1 MALLTRQPM
10 CPALVLLVLVITG
23 ANSTYGDQRPNIIV
37 VMVDDMGYSD
47 LGCYGGEIDTP
58 NIDKLAGNGL
68 RFSQFYNCG
77 RCCPT
82 RASLL
87 TGLYPHKT
95 GLGFMTA
102 RDYGK
107 PGYRAELN
115 RNCVT
120 LAEALKLGGYRTYMA
135 GKWHVCKDFDPKGPK
150 HNWPLQRGF
159 DRFYGTLIAAGSQW
173 NPMTLTEGNSPVQPQ
188 GDFFY
193 TEAIS
198 AKALEYIQSHN
209 PDLPFFLYVAHTA
222 PHWPLHA
229 RAEVIKRYRGR
240 FAQGWD
246 VLRRRRLERLVE
258 MGILSPNL
266 VLSDR
271 GAGIPPWQDAPHQQW
286 EQSRMEAYA
295 AMVDHVDQGVGDI
308 GRVLKRKGLL
318 ENTLIFFLSDN
329 GGDSLE
335 HPAGRIGS
343 TGRPWAYMRYVPLY
357 TRDGRPVIAGDY
369 PGLKLGPDQ
378 TYGGYG
384 TKWAN
389 LSNAPF
395 RQYKQYAHEG
405 GVATPLIAHWPA
417 GIKGR
422 GALRH
427 QPAHVIDIM
436 ATALDV
442 AGISYPTHYQNEPI
456 KPLDGKSLLPVFT
469 QDKAIHEALFFEHH
483 GNRAVRQ
490 GKWKI
495 VAIQEGPWALYDME
509 RDRTE
514 TTDLALRYPEVVSE
528 LAAAYNAW
536 AKQADVLSVDTLKI
550 EEIPGAENPL
560 TRNPEEMNRFLTA
573 LNRELRK
580 RDLPLFDLAN
590 DQMGRPKR

>member
-1 MALLTRQPM
+1 MTTRTPQRLGFVAISL
-10 CPALVLLVLVITG
+10 ALVLTAG
-23 ANSTYGDQRPNIIV
+23 NFACADRRPNIVI

-47 LGCYGGEIDTP
+47 IGCYGGEIDTP
-58 NIDKLAGNGL
+58 NLDRLAAQGL
-68 RFSQFYNCG
+68 RFTQFYNAG

-87 TGLYPHKT
+87 TGLYAHKT

-120 LAEALKLGGYRTYMA
+120 LAEVLKLGGYRSYMA
-135 GKWHVCKDFDPKGPK
+135 GKWHVCKDFDPSGPK
-150 HNWPLQRGF
+150 HNWPRQRGF

-173 NPMTLTEGNSPVQPQ
+173 NPMTLTEDNGSVTPQ
-188 GDFFY
+188 GDFYY
-193 TEAIS
+193 TEEIS
-198 AKALEYIQSHN
+198 RKAVDYILSH
-209 PDLPFFLYVAHTA
+209 DTDDPFLLYVAHTA

-229 RAEVIKRYRGR
+229 RPSVIEKYRGR

-246 VLRRRRLERLVE
+246 VLRRRRLDRLVKA
-258 MGILSPNL
+258 GILSQDQL
-266 VLSDR
+266 LSER
-271 GAGIPPWQDAPHQQW
+271 GQGIPPWKDVSCKQW

-295 AMVDHVDQGVGDI
+295 AMVDHVDRGVGDI
-308 GRVLKRKGLL
+308 VQALQGKGLL

-335 HPAGRIGS
+335 HPNGQIGS
-343 TGRPWAYMRYVPLY
+343 TGKPWAYMRYVPLT

-384 TKWAN
+384 IKWAN

-395 RQYKQYAHEG
+395 RYYKQYAHEG
-405 GVATPLIAHWPA
+405 GVATPLIVHWPA

-422 GALRH
+422 GELRH
-427 QPAHVIDIM
+427 QPAHVIDLM
-436 ATALDV
+436 ATALELAD
-442 AGISYPTHYQNEPI
+442 ISYPEHYRGKPI
-456 KPLDGKSLLPVFT
+456 TPLDGKSLLPVFAR
-469 QDKAIHEALFFEHH
+469 DEAIHEVLFFEHH
-483 GNRAVRQ
+483 GNRAVRK

-495 VAIQEGPWALYDME
+495 VGIQEGPWALYDME
-509 RDRTE
+509 RDRSE
-514 TTDLALRYPEVVSE
+514 TSDLADQHPNVLRE
-528 LAAAYNAW
+528 LAAAYEQW
-536 AKQADVLSVDTLKI
+536 ATQSNVLPVAALKI

-560 TRNPEEMNRFLTA
+560 TRDAAEMNRFLKTV
-573 LNRELRK
+573 NRELEK
-580 RDLPLFDLAN
+580 RDLPLFELTE
-590 DQMGRPKR
+590 

>member
-1 MALLTRQPM
+1 
-10 CPALVLLVLVITG
+10 
-23 ANSTYGDQRPNIIV
+23 
-37 VMVDDMGYSD
+37 MVDDMGYSD
-47 LGCYGGEIDTP
+47 IGCYGGEIDTP
-58 NIDKLAGNGL
+58 NLDRLAAQGL
-68 RFSQFYNCG
+68 RFTQFYNAG

-87 TGLYPHKT
+87 TGLYAHKT

-120 LAEALKLGGYRTYMA
+120 LAEVLKLGGYRSYMA
-135 GKWHVCKDFDPKGPK
+135 GKWHVCKDFDPSGPK
-150 HNWPLQRGF
+150 HNWPRQRGF

-173 NPMTLTEGNSPVQPQ
+173 NPMTLTEDNGSVTPQ
-188 GDFFY
+188 GDFYY
-193 TEAIS
+193 TEEIS
-198 AKALEYIQSHN
+198 RKAVDYILSH
-209 PDLPFFLYVAHTA
+209 DTDDPFLLYVAHTA

-229 RAEVIKRYRGR
+229 RPSVIEKYRGR

-246 VLRRRRLERLVE
+246 VLRRRRLDRLVKA
-258 MGILSPNL
+258 GILSQDQL
-266 VLSDR
+266 LSER
-271 GAGIPPWQDAPHQQW
+271 GQGIPPWKDVSCKQW

-295 AMVDHVDQGVGDI
+295 AMVDHVDRGVGDI
-308 GRVLKRKGLL
+308 VQALQGKGLL

-335 HPAGRIGS
+335 HPNGQIGS
-343 TGRPWAYMRYVPLY
+343 TGKPWAYMRYVPLT

-384 TKWAN
+384 IKWAN

-395 RQYKQYAHEG
+395 RYYKQYAHEG
-405 GVATPLIAHWPA
+405 GVATPLIVHWPA

-422 GALRH
+422 GELRH
-427 QPAHVIDIM
+427 QPAHVIDLM
-436 ATALDV
+436 ATALELAD
-442 AGISYPTHYQNEPI
+442 ISYPEHYRGKPI
-456 KPLDGKSLLPVFT
+456 TPLDGKSLLPVFAR
-469 QDKAIHEALFFEHH
+469 DEAIHEVLFFEHH
-483 GNRAVRQ
+483 GNRAVRK

-495 VAIQEGPWALYDME
+495 VGIQEGPWALYDME
-509 RDRTE
+509 RDRSE
-514 TTDLALRYPEVVSE
+514 TSDLADQHPNVLRE
-528 LAAAYNAW
+528 LAAAYEQW
-536 AKQADVLSVDTLKI
+536 ATQSNVLPVAALKI

-560 TRNPEEMNRFLTA
+560 TRDAAEMNRFLKTV
-573 LNRELRK
+573 NRELEK
-580 RDLPLFDLAN
+580 RDLPLFELTE
-590 DQMGRPKR
+590 

>member
-1 MALLTRQPM
+1 MTRRPN
-10 CPALVLLVLVITG
+10 CFVLVLLALL
-23 ANSTYGDQRPNIIV
+23 STVTDLTCGDQRPNIIV

-68 RFSQFYNCG
+68 RFSQFYNGG

-120 LAEALKLGGYRTYMA
+120 LAEALKLGGYGTYMV
-135 GKWHVCKDFDPKGPK
+135 GKWHVCKDFNPKGPK
-150 HNWPLQRGF
+150 YNWPLQRGF

-173 NPMTLTEGNSPVQPQ
+173 NPMTLTEGNSPVQPK

-198 AKALEYIQSHN
+198 AKAVEYIESHD
-209 PDLPFFLYVAHTA
+209 PDQPFLLYVAHTA

-229 RAEVIKRYRGR
+229 RAEVISKYRGR
-240 FAQGWD
+240 FARGWD

-266 VLSDR
+266 VLSER
-271 GAGIPPWQDAPHQQW
+271 GEGIPPWQDAAYKRW

-295 AMVDHVDQGVGDI
+295 AMVDHVDQGVGDM
-308 GRVLKRKGLL
+308 VQALKRRGLL
-318 ENTLIFFLSDN
+318 ENTLILFLSDN

-335 HPAGRIGS
+335 HPNGRIGS
-343 TGRPWAYMRYVPLY
+343 TGKPWAYMRYVPLY

-395 RQYKQYAHEG
+395 RYYKKYAHEG
-405 GVATPLIAHWPA
+405 GVATPLIVHWPA
-417 GIKGR
+417 GIQGR
-422 GALRH
+422 GELRH

-436 ATALDV
+436 ATALEV
-442 AGISYPTHYQNEPI
+442 AGISYPDQHGNKPLM
-456 KPLDGKSLLPVFT
+456 PLDGQSLLPAFAR
-469 QDKAIHEALFFEHH
+469 DEEIHETLFFEHH
-483 GNRAVRQ
+483 GNRAVRR

-514 TTDLALRYPEVVSE
+514 TTDLAHGHPEVVRE
-528 LAAAYNAW
+528 LVIAYNEW
-536 AKQADVLSVDTLKI
+536 AKRSNVLPVDTLKV

-560 TRNPEEMNRFLTA
+560 TRDAEEMNRFLGSV
-573 LNRELRK
+573 NRELKK
-580 RDLPLFDLAN
+580 RGLPLFEAK
-590 DQMGRPKR
+590 Q

>member
-1 MALLTRQPM
+1 MMTRQPI
-10 CPALVLLVLVITG
+10 CFVVVFIASVIT
-23 ANSTYGDQRPNIIV
+23 AATWTLADDRPNIIV
-37 VMVDDMGYSD
+37 LMVDDMGYSD
-47 LGCYGGEIDTP
+47 VGCYGGEIDTP
-58 NIDKLAGNGL
+58 NLDRLAAQGL
-68 RFSQFYNCG
+68 RFTQFYNVG

-102 RDYGK
+102 HDYGK

-120 LAEALKLGGYRTYMA
+120 LAEVLKLGGYRAYMA
-135 GKWHVCKDFDPKGPK
+135 GKWHVCKDFDPDGPK
-150 HNWPLQRGF
+150 HNWPRQRGF
-159 DRFYGTLIAAGSQW
+159 DRFFGTLIAAGSQW
-173 NPMTLTEGNSPVQPQ
+173 NPMTLTEDNTPVEPQ

-198 AKALEYIQSHN
+198 RKAVEYIQSH
-209 PDLPFFLYVAHTA
+209 DADQPFFLYVAHTA

-229 RAEVIKRYRGR
+229 RPKDIKKYRGR

-246 VLRRRRLERLVE
+246 VLRRRRLDRLVAA
-258 MGILSPNL
+258 GILSQDL
-266 VLSDR
+266 VLSER
-271 GAGIPPWQDAPHQQW
+271 GEGIPAWSETPHKQW

-295 AMVDHVDQGVGDI
+295 AMVDHVDQGVGEI
-308 GRVLKRKGLL
+308 VQTLESKGLL
-318 ENTLIFFLSDN
+318 NNTLILFLSDN

-335 HPAGRIGS
+335 HPDGCIGS
-343 TGRPWAYMRYVPLY
+343 TGKPWAYMRYVPLY

-369 PGLKLGPDQ
+369 PGLKPGPDQ

-395 RQYKQYAHEG
+395 RYYKKYVHEG
-405 GVATPLIAHWPA
+405 GIATPLIVHWPA
-417 GIKGR
+417 GIKAR
-422 GALRH
+422 GKLRH
-427 QPAHVIDIM
+427 QPAHVIDLM
-436 ATALDV
+436 ATALAV
-442 AGISYPTHYQNEPI
+442 AGVSYPTEYHNEPI
-456 KPLDGKSLLPVFT
+456 KPLDGQSLLPVFAR
-469 QDKAIHEALFFEHH
+469 DAAIHKALFFEHH
-483 GNRAVRQ
+483 GNRAVRK

-495 VAIQEGPWALYDME
+495 VAIKEGPWALYDME

-514 TTDLALRYPEVVSE
+514 TSDLADRHPEVVRE
-528 LAAAYNAW
+528 LATAYRHW
-536 AKQADVLSVDTLKI
+536 ATQSNVASVDALKI

-560 TRNPEEMNRFLTA
+560 TRDDDEMKRFLKTV
-573 LNRELRK
+573 NRELKK
-580 RDLPLFDLAN
+580 RDLPLFEV
-590 DQMGRPKR
+590 GK